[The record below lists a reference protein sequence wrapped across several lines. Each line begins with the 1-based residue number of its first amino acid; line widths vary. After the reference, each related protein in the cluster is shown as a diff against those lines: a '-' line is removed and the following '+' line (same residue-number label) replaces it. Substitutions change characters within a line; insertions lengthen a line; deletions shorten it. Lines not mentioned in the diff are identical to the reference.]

1 MGQIYANLAINGL
14 VEGLVVA
21 MIALSVV
28 CTYSIARFPNAAVG
42 DFATI
47 GAYAAYFAFTKT
59 AMGVVAAGLVGG
71 VSVAIL
77 SLVVY
82 GAVFRPLEG
91 RGFVAPLLASIGVA
105 LLSRNVLTF
114 YLGHDP
120 IVFPIQL
127 SRAFN
132 LGGVM
137 IQPTDLV
144 VAGVCAATLLAVFAL
159 FRYTSIG
166 RQMRA
171 MADNTD
177 LARTSG
183 VRTHRVLIVQWV
195 VAGFVAGM
203 AGVLLGIKS
212 VIQPESGWTI
222 LLAGF
227 AAAILGG
234 LTSLPGAVL
243 GGIVIGVAQEVSVN
257 LVGGSYKLMVPFV
270 VILVVLLFRPAGL
283 LGRYDPTR

>member
-1 MGQIYANLAINGL
+1 MSQIYVNLAVNGL

-42 DFATI
+42 DYATL
-47 GAYAAYFAFTKT
+47 GAYAAYFAYTKAAT
-59 AMGVVAAGLVGG
+59 GVVLAGLVGG
-71 VSVAIL
+71 VAIAVV
-77 SLVVY
+77 SLVFY
-82 GAVFRPLEG
+82 AAVFRPLEG
-91 RGFVAPLLASIGVA
+91 RGYVAPLLASIGVA
-105 LLSRNVLTF
+105 MLCRNVLTF
-114 YLGHDP
+114 FIGHDP
-120 IVFPIQL
+120 LVFPIPL
-127 SRAFN
+127 KRAFN
-132 LGGVM
+132 LGGVL

-144 VAGVCAATLLAVFAL
+144 VAGVCIATLGAVFAL
-159 FRYTSIG
+159 FHGTAIG

-171 MADNTD
+171 MADD
-177 LARTSG
+177 SGLARTG
-183 VRTHRVLIVQWV
+183 GIRTHRVLVVQWA
-195 VAGFVAGM
+195 VAGFIAGL

-243 GGIVIGVAQEVSVN
+243 GGLLIGVVQEVSVD
-257 LVGGSYKLMVPFV
+257 LVGGSYKLMVPFI
-270 VILVVLLFRPAGL
+270 VILLVLLVRPAGL
-283 LGRYDPTR
+283 LGRQQATR